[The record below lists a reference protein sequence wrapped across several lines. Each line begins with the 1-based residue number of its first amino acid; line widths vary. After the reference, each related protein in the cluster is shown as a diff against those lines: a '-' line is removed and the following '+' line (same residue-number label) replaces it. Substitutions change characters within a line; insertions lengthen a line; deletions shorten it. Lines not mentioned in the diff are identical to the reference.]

1 MGEAEGPQCREALWC
16 LFRSFIHQRRPLY
29 PEFRHLLPPPHPHRQ
44 PAAGT
49 DWGAGRMHLQSTP
62 RRGDPSLV
70 YANWKAVKAFF
81 SIAQFLNASITLV

>member
-1 MGEAEGPQCREALWC
+1 MVLVPGRVGPVRLDSAPH
-16 LFRSFIHQRRPLY
+16 FRP
-29 PEFRHLLPPPHPHRQ
+29 PPPPHPHRQ

-62 RRGDPSLV
+62 RRGDPTSLV